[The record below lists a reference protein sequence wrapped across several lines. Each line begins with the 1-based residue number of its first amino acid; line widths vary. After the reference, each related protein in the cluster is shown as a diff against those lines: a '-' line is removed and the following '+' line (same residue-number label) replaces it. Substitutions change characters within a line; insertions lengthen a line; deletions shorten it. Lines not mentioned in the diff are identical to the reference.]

1 MVARSAAL
9 ADVVGCVRP
18 SHHPGDFAP
27 VAMEG
32 KHQWSEFASCSDMF
46 PMNIRLQLFYDTLG
60 RKFFHMSC
68 SYTLIFP
75 YIFGNIFYCKET
87 RETIPILA
95 GIPRPPKTVPFLGP
109 HFGGGEPLSSSFF
122 GTKIW
127 ISYQEVPSNVTSSS
141 ARMQLYTSR
150 DSRLDTACLE
160 HIFASKTVKSVDVF
174 SRVAALTV
182 EAPQAL
188 GKNLDNFRTHKSG
201 PVERVSGSHASTFS
215 CVQVSRAQ
223 CKIRAQTSSRRA
235 IRS

>member
-87 RETIPILA
+87 RETFHGA
-95 GIPRPPKTVPFLGP
+95 KR
-109 HFGGGEPLSSSFF
+109 
-122 GTKIW
+122 
-127 ISYQEVPSNVTSSS
+127 SNVYPGLAKPKAKRTCSFYLCHSMPLVATFLQHEFS
-141 ARMQLYTSR
+141 
-150 DSRLDTACLE
+150 
-160 HIFASKTVKSVDVF
+160 FAELQP
-174 SRVAALTV
+174 A
-182 EAPQAL
+182 
-188 GKNLDNFRTHKSG
+188 
-201 PVERVSGSHASTFS
+201 
-215 CVQVSRAQ
+215 
-223 CKIRAQTSSRRA
+223 
-235 IRS
+235 